1 MRSWTEELIMG
12 GMAILAFLFLGF
24 FMGQARAQTL
34 PPELVNYPDTI
45 LHNGKIVTM
54 NDRAT
59 IAQALAVRQGKLLAV
74 GTNGE
79 ILRLAGPKTA
89 RIDLRG
95 RTVLPGFIDTHSHPH
110 EYSLDSYASD
120 SVPELRMKTVT
131 GNTFSELLKGV
142 ESLAAKAKP
151 DEWLMVRLEPADVA
165 NDFWLK
171 HTYRDLDK
179 IAGDKLVFI
188 NQGTRGLMTSR
199 GLELLKKKY
208 GFESELLRLP
218 GLVDK
223 DGQIT
228 GRFRSEVIRVIQT
241 DLMLDGRKELLKES
255 YFKAF
260 NDLAKFGVT
269 TWSSSIQPLQAFEAL
284 SELDREGRMTVRLGY
299 THGQG
304 FTSFPNAA
312 GFYERLGAIQ
322 GHGTDFLWAIG
333 ASPGNID
340 GSYPNV
346 CTSIQARAPIKERE
360 QCFAGPQE
368 FKRQGIEAIVRS
380 GNRITGLHIAGDRAL
395 DDLMDAIEDASKK
408 AGLNADQIR
417 QKRHSAD
424 HCTINP
430 RPDQIQRLKRLGM
443 IVSCAPK
450 YVEEA
455 APRILRDYGEEYLKW
470 NVPIKSMIDAGLKPV
485 IELDSR
491 LKADK
496 NAFYYTQILVTRE
509 AAGRI
514 WNLQEKIDRVTA
526 LKMFTRWAAE
536 YVLRENVLGSIEPGK
551 WADLMVLDRDY
562 MTIPDNEIGKTQ
574 VLLTMVGG
582 RIAYEVAAIRG
593 LTKNAVPAKAARE
606 TGTD

>member
-1 MRSWTEELIMG
+1 MG
-12 GMAILAFLFLGF
+12 RITILVCLFLSCFTG
-24 FMGQARAQTL
+24 RAAPQSV
-34 PPELVNYPDTI
+34 PPELINYPEMI

-54 NDRAT
+54 NDGAT
-59 IAQALAVRQGKLLAV
+59 IAQALAVRQGKFLAV
-74 GTNGE
+74 GTNAE
-79 ILRLAGPKTA
+79 ILRLAGPKTV

-120 SVPELRMKTVT
+120 SAPELRMKTIT
-131 GNTFSELLKGV
+131 GNTFQELLKGV

-151 DEWLMVRLEPADVA
+151 DEWLMIRLEPVDVA

-171 HTYRDLDK
+171 HTYRDVDR
-179 IAGDKLVFI
+179 IAGGKLVFI
-188 NQGTRGLMTSR
+188 NLGTRGLMTSR

-228 GRFRSEVIRVIQT
+228 GRFRAEVIRVIQA
-241 DLMLDGRKELLKES
+241 DLMMDGRKELLKES

-260 NDLAKFGVT
+260 NDLAKFGIT

-284 SELDREGRMTVRLGY
+284 SELEREGRMTVRLGY

-346 CTSIQARAPIKERE
+346 CTSIQARGPIKERE

-380 GNRITGLHIAGDRAL
+380 GNRVTGLHIAGDRAL

-408 AGLNADQIR
+408 AGLSADEIR
-417 QKRHSAD
+417 QKRHSTD

-470 NVPIKSMIDAGLKPV
+470 NVPVKSMIDAGLKPV

-562 MTIPDNEIGKTQ
+562 MTIPENEISKTQ

-582 RIAYEVAAIRG
+582 RIAYEMPAIRG
-593 LTKNAVPAKAARE
+593 IAKNAVPAKGARE
-606 TGTD
+606 TGTE

>member
-1 MRSWTEELIMG
+1 MG
-12 GMAILAFLFLGF
+12 GIAILVLLFLGF
-24 FMGQARAQTL
+24 FTGGAPAQSVPL
-34 PPELVNYPDTI
+34 ELVNYPETI

-59 IAQALAVRQGKLLAV
+59 MAQALAVRQGKLLAV
-74 GTNGE
+74 GTNTE
-79 ILRLAGPKTA
+79 ILRLAGPKTV
-89 RIDLRG
+89 RIDLKV

-120 SVPELRMKTVT
+120 SVPALRMKTVS
-131 GNTFSELLKGV
+131 GNSFQELLNGV
-142 ESLAAKAKP
+142 ESLAAKSKP
-151 DEWLMVRLEPADVA
+151 DEWLMVRLEPADLA

-171 HTYRDLDK
+171 HSYRDLDN
-179 IAGDKLVFI
+179 IAGGKLVFI

-218 GLVDK
+218 GLLDK
-223 DGQIT
+223 EGQIT
-228 GRFRSEVIRVIQT
+228 GRFRAEVIRVIQT
-241 DLMLDGRKELLKES
+241 DLMMEGKKALLKES
-255 YFKAF
+255 YFKMF
-260 NDLAKFGVT
+260 NDLAKFGIT

-284 SELDREGRMTVRLGY
+284 SELDREGKMPVRLGY

-312 GFYERLGAIQ
+312 GFYERLGAIH

-346 CTSIQARAPIKERE
+346 CTSIDARESIKARE

-368 FKRQGIEAIVRS
+368 FKREGIEAIVRS

-395 DDLMDAIEDASKK
+395 DHLMDAIEDASKK

-417 QKRHSAD
+417 QKRHSTD

-430 RPDQIQRLKRLGM
+430 RPDQIQRLKKLGM

-450 YVEEA
+450 YIEEA

-470 NVPIKSMIDAGLKPV
+470 NVPIKSMIDAGVKPV

-491 LKADK
+491 LKPEK

-551 WADLMVLDRDY
+551 WADLMILDRDY
-562 MTIPDNEIGKTQ
+562 MTIPENEINKTQ

-582 RIAYEVAAIRG
+582 RIAYELPAIRG
-593 LTKNAVPAKAARE
+593 IATNVAPAKATKDA
-606 TGTD
+606 GTE

>member
-1 MRSWTEELIMG
+1 
-12 GMAILAFLFLGF
+12 MAH
-24 FMGQARAQTL
+24 
-34 PPELVNYPDTI
+34 D
-45 LHNGKIVTM
+45 
-54 NDRAT
+54 
-59 IAQALAVRQGKLLAV
+59 
-74 GTNGE
+74 
-79 ILRLAGPKTA
+79 
-89 RIDLRG
+89 
-95 RTVLPGFIDTHSHPH
+95 
-110 EYSLDSYASD
+110 
-120 SVPELRMKTVT
+120 
-131 GNTFSELLKGV
+131 
-142 ESLAAKAKP
+142 
-151 DEWLMVRLEPADVA
+151 RLEPIDVA

-171 HTYRDLDK
+171 DTYRDLDK
-179 IAGDKLVFI
+179 IAADKLVFI
-188 NQGTRGLMTSR
+188 NLGTRGLMTSR

-228 GRFRSEVIRVIQT
+228 GRFRAEVIRVIQA
-241 DLMLDGRKELLKES
+241 DLMMDGRKELLKES

-260 NDLAKFGVT
+260 NDLAKFGIT

-346 CTSIQARAPIKERE
+346 CTSIQARGPIKERE

-380 GNRITGLHIAGDRAL
+380 GNRVTGLHIAGDRAL

-408 AGLNADQIR
+408 AGLSADVIR
-417 QKRHSAD
+417 QKRHSTD

-470 NVPIKSMIDAGLKPV
+470 NVPVKSMIDVGLKPV

-536 YVLRENVLGSIEPGK
+536 YVLRENVLGSIEPRQMGG
-551 WADLMVLDRDY
+551 
-562 MTIPDNEIGKTQ
+562 PDGFGPRLHDDSRK
-574 VLLTMVGG
+574 
-582 RIAYEVAAIRG
+582 
-593 LTKNAVPAKAARE
+593 
-606 TGTD
+606 

>member
-1 MRSWTEELIMG
+1 MRRI
-12 GMAILAFLFLGF
+12 AILVFLFWGSF
-24 FMGQARAQTL
+24 TGRAAAQSV
-34 PPELVNYPDTI
+34 PPELINYPEMI

-54 NDRAT
+54 NDGAT
-59 IAQALAVRQGKLLAV
+59 IAQALAVRQGKFLAV
-74 GTNGE
+74 GTNAE
-79 ILRLAGPKTA
+79 ILRLAGPKTV

-120 SVPELRMKTVT
+120 SAPELRMKTIT
-131 GNTFSELLKGV
+131 GNTFQELLKGV

-151 DEWLMVRLEPADVA
+151 DEWLMIRLEPVDVA

-171 HTYRDLDK
+171 HTYRDVDR
-179 IAGDKLVFI
+179 IAGGKLVFI
-188 NQGTRGLMTSR
+188 NLGTRGLMTSR

-228 GRFRSEVIRVIQT
+228 GRFRAEVIRVIQA
-241 DLMLDGRKELLKES
+241 DLMMDGRKELLKES

-260 NDLAKFGVT
+260 NDLAKFGIT

-284 SELDREGRMTVRLGY
+284 SELEREGRMTVRLGY

-346 CTSIQARAPIKERE
+346 CTSIQARGPIKERE

-380 GNRITGLHIAGDRAL
+380 GNRVTGLHIAGDRAL

-408 AGLNADQIR
+408 AGLSADEIR
-417 QKRHSAD
+417 QKRHSTD

-470 NVPIKSMIDAGLKPV
+470 NVPVKSMIDAGLKPV

-562 MTIPDNEIGKTQ
+562 MTIPENEISKTQ

-582 RIAYEVAAIRG
+582 RIAYEMPAIRG
-593 LTKNAVPAKAARE
+593 VAKNAVPAKAARE
-606 TGTD
+606 TGTE

>member
-1 MRSWTEELIMG
+1 VSWTEELIMRRI
-12 GMAILAFLFLGF
+12 AILVFLFLGF
-24 FMGQARAQTL
+24 FTARAAAQSV
-34 PPELVNYPDTI
+34 PPELINYPETI

-54 NDRAT
+54 NDSAT

-74 GTNGE
+74 GTNAE
-79 ILRLAGPKTA
+79 ILRLAGPKTV

-120 SVPELRMKTVT
+120 SLPELRMKTVT
-131 GNTFSELLKGV
+131 GNTFSELLNGV

-151 DEWLMVRLEPADVA
+151 DEWLMIRLEPIDVA

-179 IAGDKLVFI
+179 IAADKLVFI
-188 NQGTRGLMTSR
+188 NLGTRGLMTSR

-228 GRFRSEVIRVIQT
+228 GRFRAEVIRVIQA
-241 DLMLDGRKELLKES
+241 DLMMDGRKELLKES

-260 NDLAKFGVT
+260 NDLAKFGIT

-284 SELDREGRMTVRLGY
+284 AELDREGKMTVRLGY

-346 CTSIQARAPIKERE
+346 CTSIPARGPIKERE

-380 GNRITGLHIAGDRAL
+380 GNRVTGLHIAGDRAL

-417 QKRHSAD
+417 QKRHSTD

-470 NVPIKSMIDAGLKPV
+470 NVPIKSMIDAGVKPV

-562 MTIPDNEIGKTQ
+562 MTIPENEIGKTQ

-582 RIAYEVAAIRG
+582 RIAYELPAIRG
-593 LTKNAVPAKAARE
+593 VAKNAVPAKAARE
-606 TGTD
+606 TGTE